1 MEFPDDVLSVIRKF
15 SRPYRT
21 RRDWRECKRFEA
33 WKIEQYFACGRFL
46 LNKLSW
52 YNVTD
57 EYGIRL
63 FYNKADVAQHLRET
77 NMINRILEFE
87 ANMPFE
93 MDRMDLMYVWFD
105 HNWAPGIAALPR

>member
-1 MEFPDDVLSVIRKF
+1 MEFPDDVLRVIHKF

-21 RRDWRECKRFEA
+21 RPDWRDCKRGEA

-57 EYGIRL
+57 EYGNLMFHDKQDFVR
-63 FYNKADVAQHLRET
+63 YMCQT
-77 NMINRILEFE
+77 NMVNRILRFE
-87 ANMPFE
+87 EKVPLE
-93 MDRMDLMYVWFD
+93 LDRMDLLYVWFER
-105 HNWAPGIAALPR
+105 NWAQGIAALPM